1 MFQSVCVFQIK
12 GTEGGKEGANGSR
25 EKSEG
30 GEGGRGGEDEGRKQE
45 GSQEEEMEYSSQRME
60 MGISAKHIHET
71 CWIFINCVHTWLS
84 LLVLSVN

>member
-30 GEGGRGGEDEGRKQE
+30 GEEGEGRKQE

-60 MGISAKHIHET
+60 MGISAEHIHET
-71 CWIFINCVHTWLS
+71 CWIFTNCVHT
-84 LLVLSVN
+84 